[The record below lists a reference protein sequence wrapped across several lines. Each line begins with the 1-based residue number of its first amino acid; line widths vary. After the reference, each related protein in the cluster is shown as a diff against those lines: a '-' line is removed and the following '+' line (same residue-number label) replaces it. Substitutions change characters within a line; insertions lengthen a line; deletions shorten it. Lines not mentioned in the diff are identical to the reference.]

1 MNAIN
6 KRHFNAETM
15 PYQETQIV
23 SRYDYYSNKLF
34 FGEKKIFKKPNGKLV
49 YIIFRTYSIEVPKE
63 NLKKQ
68 SHYVTQM
75 AKSCFQQDDMM
86 ETKQKT
92 ITYCDKIF
100 INQQKEIVKQLW
112 GLCIV

>member
-1 MNAIN
+1 MKAIN
-6 KRHFNAETM
+6 RKDFNPETM

-23 SRYDYYSNKLF
+23 SRYDYYSNKLS

-49 YIIFRTYSIEVPKE
+49 YIMFRTHSIVVPKE
-63 NLKKQ
+63 HLKKQ

-75 AKSCFQQDDMM
+75 AKSYFQQDDMM

-92 ITYCDKIF
+92 VIYCDKVF
-100 INQQKEIVKQLW
+100 INQQKELVKQMWDL
-112 GLCIV
+112 

>member
-1 MNAIN
+1 MKAIN
-6 KRHFNAETM
+6 KRHFNPEAM

-23 SRYDYYSNKLF
+23 SRYDYYSNKLS
-34 FGEKKIFKKPNGKLV
+34 FGEKRIYKKSNGKLV
-49 YIIFRTYSIEVPKE
+49 YIMFRTHSIVVPKE

-75 AKSCFQQDDMM
+75 AKSYFQQDDMM

-92 ITYCDKIF
+92 VTYCDKIF
-100 INQQKEIVKQLW
+100 INQQKELVKQMWNL
-112 GLCIV
+112 